1 MPHSYAETTFRTSF
15 LRGWG
20 IKSMLAHSLKFL
32 PGSCSAVPGEEL
44 EIDRDTCVLPQSPEP
59 RLEEL
64 SIIFR

>member
-1 MPHSYAETTFRTSF
+1 MPHSYAEITFRTSF
-15 LRGWG
+15 LRGWD

-32 PGSCSAVPGEEL
+32 PGSYCAVPGEEL